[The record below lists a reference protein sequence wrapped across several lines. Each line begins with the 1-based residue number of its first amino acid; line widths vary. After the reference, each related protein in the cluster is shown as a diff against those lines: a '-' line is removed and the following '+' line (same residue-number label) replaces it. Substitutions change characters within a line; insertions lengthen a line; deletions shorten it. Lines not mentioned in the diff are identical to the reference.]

1 MRRRAVE
8 IFSRAMA
15 PTRVASRAQSA
26 SSDAP
31 RRASRWTMTHEV
43 VRATSSGGATST
55 YDIALADRAFDLIGD
70 ATAFR
75 GVRAPGERV
84 VRGEV
89 VAEVEW
95 RGFTRT
101 AGDELYHSRWAN
113 ASGTREILAP
123 FDCVIERFNAAA
135 IEDAY
140 MNVRGPETWLV
151 EVRAKSGACAA
162 LLDEDEYEAL
172 VEKEEIEAA
181 DRANA
186 AYP

>member
-1 MRRRAVE
+1 
-8 IFSRAMA
+8 MA
-15 PTRVASRAQSA
+15 
-26 SSDAP
+26 
-31 RRASRWTMTHEV
+31 E
-43 VRATSSGGATST
+43 
-55 YDIALADRAFDLIGD
+55 L
-70 ATAFR
+70 
-75 GVRAPGERV
+75 
-84 VRGEV
+84 
-89 VAEVEW
+89 EW

-101 AGDELYHSRWAN
+101 AGDELYHSKWAN
-113 ASGTREILAP
+113 ASGTREIRAP

-140 MNVRGPETWLV
+140 MNVRGPETWLL